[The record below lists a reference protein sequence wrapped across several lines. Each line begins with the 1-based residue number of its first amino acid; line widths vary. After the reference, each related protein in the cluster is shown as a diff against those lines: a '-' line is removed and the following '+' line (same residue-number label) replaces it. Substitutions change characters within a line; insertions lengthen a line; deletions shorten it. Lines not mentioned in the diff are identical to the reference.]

1 MDCTVHG
8 IAKSRARLS
17 NFHFTSLMQKQT
29 SLAEMMSPDELL
41 KRVQLNLLK
50 KKKKPPPQ
58 KEYFRT
64 CFYNTLPFSVIF
76 SHSGVSH
83 AGL

>member
-50 KKKKPPPQ
+50 KKK
-58 KEYFRT
+58 
-64 CFYNTLPFSVIF
+64 
-76 SHSGVSH
+76 SHLHKKNILEH
-83 AGL
+83 ASTIPYHSL